1 MAIPWLIAAAAVAVI
16 AKVANDENEREAEAQ
31 RRAEMA
37 REQARKN
44 REMEERRRA
53 ELERERIK
61 KEREQKL
68 LSARDDFLRR
78 GESIGTDIAQSL
90 KGWIDVEFEK
100 KPTFIAE
107 LQPSSLTSMSNN
119 EEKNRPKGLLPAS
132 GIIPNDA
139 QKNLE
144 FYSSIYA
151 IKLNQGANLTKA
163 IEEINEIEKELG
175 QIAQL
180 KEKIYNTK
188 ARILQ
193 NA

>member
-61 KEREQKL
+61 KEREQTL

-107 LQPSSLTSMSNN
+107 LQPNSLNAISNN
-119 EEKNRPKGLLPAS
+119 KEKVRLKGLFTRND
-132 GIIPNDA
+132 IIPNNI
-139 QKNLE
+139 QENLN
-144 FYSSIYA
+144 FYSTTYA
-151 IKLNQGANLTKA
+151 VKLNQGIKLTKLTK
-163 IEEINEIEKELG
+163 EINEIENELS
-175 QIAQL
+175 QITQL
-180 KEKIYNTK
+180 KEKIYNIKT
-188 ARILQ
+188 RILK